1 MGLHQH
7 HINIED
13 QQLIRRCCAGDT
25 IAQRQL
31 YDLYV
36 QAMYNR
42 IVRMVSDRHLAE
54 DIVQEVF
61 LKVFR
66 HLSSYKGEST
76 IGAWIKR
83 IAVNTT
89 IEHLRRNQ
97 KIHYTDELP
106 EPQLLPAHAADSA
119 PRLEM
124 AAIHEA
130 IKQLPAG
137 SRIVLN
143 LYLLEGY
150 QHQEI
155 AEILD
160 ISVSTS
166 KTQYRRGKLLL
177 QDLLKEK
184 MNRS

>member
-13 QQLIRRCCAGDT
+13 QQLIRRCCQGDAR
-25 IAQRQL
+25 AQRQL
-31 YDLYV
+31 YNLYV

-42 IVRMVSDRHLAE
+42 VVRMVADRHLAE
-54 DIVQEVF
+54 DIIQEVF

-66 HLSSYKGEST
+66 YLPTYKGDST
-76 IGAWIKR
+76 IGAWIKS

-89 IEHLRRNQ
+89 IEYLRRNQ
-97 KIHYTDELP
+97 KIQYMEEIP
-106 EPQLLPAHAADSA
+106 EPQIWPDNPENGA
-119 PRLEM
+119 PQLEM
-124 AAIHEA
+124 AVIHET
-130 IKQLPAG
+130 IKQLPSG
-137 SRIVLN
+137 SRVVLT
-143 LYLLEGY
+143 LYLIEGY

-166 KTQYRRGKLLL
+166 KTQYRRGKQLL
-177 QDLLKEK
+177 QQLLKEK
-184 MNRS
+184 MKML

>member
-13 QQLIRRCCAGDT
+13 QQLIRRCCEGDT
-25 IAQRQL
+25 RAQRQL
-31 YDLYV
+31 YNLYV

-42 IVRMVSDRHLAE
+42 VVRMVSDRHLAE

-66 HLSSYKGEST
+66 YLPSYKGEST
-76 IGAWIKR
+76 LGAWIKS
-83 IAVNTT
+83 IAVNTA
-89 IEHLRRNQ
+89 IEHLRRHR
-97 KIHYTDELP
+97 KIQYVEDIPELP
-106 EPQLLPAHAADSA
+106 MQTADAADTA

-124 AAIHEA
+124 AVIHEA
-130 IKQLPAG
+130 IKQLPSG
-137 SRIVLN
+137 SRVVLS

-155 AEILD
+155 AQILD
-160 ISVSTS
+160 ISESTS
-166 KTQYRRGKLLL
+166 KTQYRRGKQLL
-177 QDLLKEK
+177 QQLLKERMK
-184 MNRS
+184 A